1 MLNGLQHIIWLSLKA
16 KQIFIL
22 WMSILSV
29 WNYWKLIR
37 FISDKYGKAIKRKN
51 CDFNEKNIEGVCHFD
66 VGSEFKINA
75 KAENAM
81 MQINAVSDFL

>member
-37 FISDKYGKAIKRKN
+37 FISDKYGKAIKMKN
-51 CDFNEKNIEGVCHFD
+51 RDFNEKNIEGGYETVLCPECK
-66 VGSEFKINA
+66 SEISFRIIWTMNIV
-75 KAENAM
+75 NT
-81 MQINAVSDFL
+81 